1 MSCSW
6 FPPRTEDRSP
16 VVWGGWGCAF
26 LSGSH
31 RKAHHLA
38 CPDIISALAIPTQR
52 DHIISEWICQRDWEF
67 VSRLFPEWAGRFHGV
82 SFNPSDIT
90 ILLKYRH
97 GLLLWVPCMPLPIY
111 DNERKKDVVRASA
124 FALLSVNSAKQSMHG
139 ILLRVVTLT
148 MIHVFVTF
156 TIFKPK
162 KWK

>member
-1 MSCSW
+1 
-6 FPPRTEDRSP
+6 
-16 VVWGGWGCAF
+16 
-26 LSGSH
+26 
-31 RKAHHLA
+31 
-38 CPDIISALAIPTQR
+38 
-52 DHIISEWICQRDWEF
+52 
-67 VSRLFPEWAGRFHGV
+67 
-82 SFNPSDIT
+82 
-90 ILLKYRH
+90 
-97 GLLLWVPCMPLPIY
+97 MPLPIY